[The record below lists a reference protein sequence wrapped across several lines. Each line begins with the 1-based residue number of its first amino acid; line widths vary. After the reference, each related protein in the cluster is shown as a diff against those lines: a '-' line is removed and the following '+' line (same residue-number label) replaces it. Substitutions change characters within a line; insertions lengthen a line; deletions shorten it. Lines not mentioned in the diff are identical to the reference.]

1 MSKLLG
7 EQIEVS
13 GSEHGVASSYFEVHG
28 RLRMGPTVQERS
40 LVRRMGLE
48 ATTVWRERTGARVPG
63 MS

>member
-28 RLRMGPTVQERS
+28 RLRMGPTV
-40 LVRRMGLE
+40 VRAL
-48 ATTVWRERTGARVPG
+48 AGAPHGPG
-63 MS
+63 GHHRLA